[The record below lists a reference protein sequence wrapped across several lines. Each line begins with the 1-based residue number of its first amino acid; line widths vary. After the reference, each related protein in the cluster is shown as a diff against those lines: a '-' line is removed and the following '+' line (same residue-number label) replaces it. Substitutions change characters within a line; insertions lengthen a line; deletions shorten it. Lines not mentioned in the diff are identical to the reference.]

1 MFYYITLGTND
12 LKRTAKFYDAVM
24 KPLGI
29 ARSMMDDGEVGYAAS
44 GSDRTLLYITR
55 PYDKSRPAS
64 HGNGTMLAFP
74 APSRAAVDAFH
85 AAAVANGGTDDG
97 KPGLRPYAPDWYAA
111 YVRDPDGN
119 KLSAVHRE
127 KP

>member
-1 MFYYITLGTND
+1 MFYYVTLGTND
-12 LKRTAKFYDAVM
+12 VNKATAFYDAAL

-29 ARSMMDDGEVGYAAS
+29 VRSMTVESEVGYAVA
-44 GSDRTLLYITR
+44 GSDKGLLYITR

-64 HGNGTMLAFP
+64 QGNGTMLAFP
-74 APSRAAVDAFH
+74 APTRQAVDDFH
-85 AAAVANGGTDDG
+85 KAALANGGTDDG

-127 KP
+127 AI

>member
-1 MFYYITLGTND
+1 MFYYVTLGTND
-12 LKRTAKFYDAVM
+12 VNKAAAFYDAAL

-29 ARSMMDDGEVGYAAS
+29 VRSMTVESEVGYAVA
-44 GSDRTLLYITR
+44 GTDKGLLYVTR

-74 APSRAAVDAFH
+74 APTRQAVDAFH
-85 AAAVANGGTDDG
+85 KEALAHGGTDDG

-119 KLSAVHRE
+119 KLSAVHRAAE
-127 KP
+127 

>member
-1 MFYYITLGTND
+1 MFYYVTLGTND
-12 LKRTAKFYDAVM
+12 VNKAAAFYDAAL

-29 ARSMMDDGEVGYAAS
+29 VRAMMDDGEVGYAVA
-44 GSDRTLLYITR
+44 GTDKGLLYVTR

-74 APSRAAVDAFH
+74 APTRQAVDDFH
-85 AAAVANGGTDDG
+85 KAALANGGTDDG

-127 KP
+127 AE